1 MSVPP
6 LPPLQAP
13 RLLDQVRERVRYL
26 HYSIRTEQAY
36 VHWVRAFVR
45 FHRMRHPRE
54 MGQPEVE
61 AFLSWLAAERQV
73 AVSTHRQAL
82 SALLFLYQKV
92 FGQNLPW
99 MQSIGRPHRPP
110 RLPVVLSV
118 AEVARVLALLQR
130 RTTPARAAALRHRHA
145 LAEGLRLRVK
155 DIDFEHRTVLVR

>member
-1 MSVPP
+1 MSVPQ

-45 FHRMRHPRE
+45 FHHMRHPRE

-61 AFLSWLAAERQV
+61 AFHSWLAAERQV

-82 SALLFLYQKV
+82 SALLFL
-92 FGQNLPW
+92 
-99 MQSIGRPHRPP
+99 
-110 RLPVVLSV
+110 
-118 AEVARVLALLQR
+118 
-130 RTTPARAAALRHRHA
+130 
-145 LAEGLRLRVK
+145 
-155 DIDFEHRTVLVR
+155 